1 MRKIIALPFFCLYL
15 LSVLS
20 GCIDIKNESTPA
32 QQFSASKQY
41 PPIPE
46 DINGKGYFKLA
57 KNIIVKN
64 EITKVITNDFIYDD
78 NGKLT
83 KRNRQHVLTYSN
95 GDLISSSGH
104 KDQSGDV
111 SYKYIYDKKRN
122 LIEEH
127 QYQGLDITAEP
138 AIKIFY
144 KNIGDKTSS
153 KEAFNNEGILVG
165 RETFKYD
172 KNNNNSEI
180 SIFGEN
186 NQLRYKIIKSYDV
199 FNNLIVRKKSN
210 ITSYYSYKGNTVT
223 ISVKF
228 PDGTIHSIH
237 IYTFNKNNTIDSY
250 LRTSG
255 DGGYW
260 DKYVYSYNENGLPII
275 KVHSKKE
282 FIIQDPYELT
292 KYEYV
297 KGYSGSI

>member
-1 MRKIIALPFFCLYL
+1 MRIIIALPVFYLCLS
-15 LSVLS
+15 SVLS
-20 GCIDIKNESTPA
+20 GCINIKNESTPA
-32 QQFSASKQY
+32 QQFGASKQY

-46 DINGKGYFKLA
+46 DINRKGYFKIP
-57 KNIIVKN
+57 KNIIEKN
-64 EITKVITNDFIYDD
+64 KITKVITNDFIYDD

-83 KRNRQHVLTYSN
+83 KRNRQHVLTYNN

-127 QYQGLDITAEP
+127 QYHGLNITVEP
-138 AIKIFY
+138 TVKIFY
-144 KNIGDKTSS
+144 KNIGNEKVS
-153 KEAFNNEGILVG
+153 KEVFNNEGVSLG

-180 SIFGEN
+180 SIFGTN
-186 NQLRYKIIKSYDV
+186 NQLRYKIIKSYDA

-210 ITSYYSYKGNTVT
+210 IATYYSYRDNTVT
-223 ISVKF
+223 ILVKL
-228 PDGTIHSIH
+228 PDGTIHSSH
-237 IYTFNKNNTIDSY
+237 KYTFNKNNTIDSY

-260 DKYVYSYNENGLPII
+260 DKYVYSYNENGLPIS

-297 KGYSGSI
+297 K